1 MKIVST
7 INAHSSALVCVT
19 RLCVNTLLGDSAGDR
34 LSRLFKIDLVYS
46 LEKMGV
52 VTDFDEGNISTSIK
66 ELNEEEHQDYL
77 VVRENFKAKFL
88 KGSRKTSKTKS
99 REFKTS

>member
-1 MKIVST
+1 
-7 INAHSSALVCVT
+7 
-19 RLCVNTLLGDSAGDR
+19 
-34 LSRLFKIDLVYS
+34 
-46 LEKMGV
+46 MGV